1 MEKGSADNTPE
12 HPEVE
17 LIRRTERERLRA
29 LVDVDLEVAW
39 RLHAEGF
46 QLVTPGGAAYSREEY
61 LGDIAS
67 GDVDYLVWE
76 PTSEIEVHVYGD
88 GAVIRYRAH
97 IEIVVRGEKDVLNTW
112 HTDSYEKR
120 DGQWQVLWSQ
130 ATRIR

>member
-1 MEKGSADNTPE
+1 MTQEADNPQE
-12 HPEVE
+12 DLEADI
-17 LIRRTERERLRA
+17 IRATERERLRA
-29 LVDVDLEVAW
+29 LVDADMEVAW

-46 QLVTPGGAAYSREEY
+46 QLVTPSGATYSREEY

-67 GDVDYLVWE
+67 GEVDYLVWE
-76 PTSEIEVHVYGD
+76 PTSEIEVRVYGE
-88 GAVIRYRAH
+88 GAVIRYQAQ
-97 IEIVVRGEKDVLNTW
+97 IEIVFGDNKDVLNTW